1 MGSKRGK
8 SDPEAAELREEL
20 KLLKKVARQFRTQDR
35 EYLETELL
43 RRLAELKSKPKRHV
57 RQWKNYLWTA
67 LWNHAANFV
76 RDRPMI
82 HKTHL
87 DPVESRAAELE
98 QDHAS
103 GVILSFLEP
112 SLDRQ
117 VSFSEVWE
125 ELDPELRLLCELIEE
140 KNGNQVAIARRRRIH
155 RNTVRR
161 WIARIR
167 KVFKRHGYAKR

>member
-1 MGSKRGK
+1 MGNLILR
-8 SDPEAAELREEL
+8 PLELREEL

-43 RRLAELKSKPKRHV
+43 RKLAELKSKPKRHV
-57 RQWKNYLWTA
+57 RQWRNYLWTT
-67 LWNHAANFV
+67 LRNHAANFM

-87 DPVESRAAELE
+87 DPVESGAQDPE

-103 GVILSFLEP
+103 GIVLPSLEP

-117 VSFSEVWE
+117 VSFSEVWQ
-125 ELDPELRLLCELIEE
+125 ELDPDLRLLCELIEE
-140 KNGNQVAIARRRRIH
+140 KDGNQVAIARRLRKH
-155 RNTVRR
+155 RNTIRL
-161 WIARIR
+161 WIGRIR
-167 KVFKRHGYAKR
+167 KVFKRHGYPKR